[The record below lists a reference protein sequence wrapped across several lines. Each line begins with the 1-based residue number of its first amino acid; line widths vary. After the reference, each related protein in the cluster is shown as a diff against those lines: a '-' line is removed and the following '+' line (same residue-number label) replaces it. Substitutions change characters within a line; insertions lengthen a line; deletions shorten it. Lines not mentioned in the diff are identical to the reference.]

1 MRLIFAKQDRIIIL
15 IDTYPGCYEL
25 NIFFT
30 LSEVFLWTMQLLSIS
45 GKSLAA
51 RKGHVAANF
60 SET

>member
-1 MRLIFAKQDRIIIL
+1 MRLFFAKQDRIIIL

-30 LSEVFLWTMQLLSIS
+30 LSEVFLWTMQLSIS